1 MKKIWQGLGKAW
13 NYFDGKKTYI
23 GGIVYLLAKGGQAFA
38 PTLLPPQ
45 QYEFIQIV
53 GESLLGVGLGHKLV
67 KSDTVNNAIKKAQN
81 SMQKGKPNNQ

>member
-1 MKKIWQGLGKAW
+1 MKKIWQGLGSVW
-13 NYFDGKKTYI
+13 NYFNGKKTYI

-38 PTLLPPQ
+38 PTLLPHD

-67 KSDTVNNAIKKAQN
+67 KSETVNNAIKKAQSSIKN
-81 SMQKGKPNNQ
+81 K